1 MGEALDYLAGLHP
14 EQQAAV
20 MQTEGP
26 VMIIA
31 GAGSGKTRVITY
43 RVAHLVQKGVDSFNI
58 FVLTFTNKAGREM
71 RERIMQ
77 AAGPEAKNIW
87 MGTFHSVFAKILRVE
102 ADKIGYPNNFT
113 IYDTDD
119 SKSVLRAIVKEMSLD
134 DKLYNINFVL
144 NRISASKNNLVSWQE
159 YQNTPAI
166 QADDFSSGR
175 GHLGKIYENYAN
187 RCFRAGAMD
196 FDDLLYKTNELLK
209 THNDVLYKYQNK
221 FK

>member
-1 MGEALDYLAGLHP
+1 MGEALDYLAGLNP

-20 MQTEGP
+20 QQIRGP

-43 RVAHLVQKGVDSFNI
+43 RVAHLIRNGVDSFNI
-58 FVLTFTNKAGREM
+58 LVLTFTNKASREM
-71 RERIMQ
+71 RDRITHLV
-77 AAGPEAKNIW
+77 GPEAKNIW
-87 MGTFHSVFAKILRVE
+87 MGTFHSVFSKILRVE

-144 NRISASKNNLVSWQE
+144 NRISAAKNNLVSWQE
-159 YQNTPAI
+159 YQKNEQI

-175 GHLGKIYENYAN
+175 GMLGTIYQNYVN

-196 FDDLLYKTNELLK
+196 FDDLL
-209 THNDVLYKYQNK
+209 